1 MLARRLMAAAL
12 ACAAAADA
20 QTPAQSTGERAVSAP
35 PYRSA
40 YEGYRPYADE
50 PAAPWREVNDTVGR
64 VGGHIGVLRAEAAD
78 ATSKPETPKEQGHD
92 AHPRK

>member
-1 MLARRLMAAAL
+1 MATAL
-12 ACAAAADA
+12 ACAAAAAGA
-20 QTPAQSTGERAVSAP
+20 QTPAKSAVERTVSAP

-40 YEGYRPYADE
+40 YEGYRPYAEE

-64 VGGHIGVLRAEAAD
+64 VGGHIGVLRAEEAD
-78 ATSKPETPKEQGHD
+78 ARPKAETPKEPGHD